1 MKKIVCELCDS
12 TEFVK
17 EGGMF
22 ICQGCG
28 TKYTAEEAKSM
39 MKEVEGGPAVVGVPV
54 GNPNQQQLDNIL
66 LLASNAFSASN
77 NEETENYCNRAIELD
92 ATCYKAWFLKAK
104 AIGWSSKLD
113 NNRMEEAAHSFCQA
127 IDFAPE
133 EEKEDLKKQATEELK
148 KLGLACISLRKQNF
162 GNSPSTSNYNG
173 FKNDRLVLLKSL
185 TVLLQHGNIV
195 GMPDGYLDEVA
206 TMMNDAAVAALN
218 MVQAAWRKADH
229 PSEKDL
235 LTYLEWNGNICALL
249 RDAISASDDDEEA
262 DIQRYKN
269 LNRALE
275 DPIGKSSY
283 TRQWVSYA
291 SEYRWFADK
300 SLNAQ
305 AVSSRRGEVLR
316 NNDAIEKIQKSIADK
331 AAAEARKA
339 EEAKK
344 ARIKAYWDAH
354 KEEQLELLDE
364 KKQLNENVASLEAWI
379 DTLSAQVE
387 EIIAEGD
394 AEAPSD
400 LEADKVWNRISE
412 LNTRMSTLG
421 IFSGKEKK
429 QIAEE
434 IAALEGRM
442 AALRAKATEEKAAKS
457 EEVEKKVEPLELQ
470 KDKLE
475 EAYYAA
481 IERISEIDAELD
493 KDPE

>member
-39 MKEVEGGPAVVGVPV
+39 MREVEGGPAVAGAPA
-54 GNPNQQQLDNIL
+54 GNSNQQQLDNIL

-127 IDFAPE
+127 IDFAPDD
-133 EEKEDLKKQATEELK
+133 EKDDLKKQATEELK

-162 GNSPSTSNYNG
+162 SNSPSTSNYNG

-218 MVQAAWRKADH
+218 MAQAAWRKAEH

-235 LTYLEWNGNICALL
+235 LTYLEWNGNICSLL

-300 SLNAQ
+300 SLNDQ
-305 AVSSRRGEVLR
+305 AVSSRKGEVRR
-316 NNDAIEKIQKSIADK
+316 NNDAIKKIQKSIADK
-331 AAAEARKA
+331 AAAEAKKA

-354 KEEQLELLDE
+354 KEEKDNLESE
-364 KKQLNENVASLEAWI
+364 KKQLSEKTKSLDTQII
-379 DTLSAQVE
+379 DLFSQIKAIE
-387 EIIAEGD
+387 AEGT
-394 AEAPSD
+394 AKTPSD
-400 LEADKVWNRISE
+400 IEADKIRDQISE
-412 LNTRMSTLG
+412 LNTRKSKLG
-421 IFSGKEKK
+421 LFAGKEKK

-442 AALRAKATEEKAAKS
+442 SALRAKAEEEKKAKA
-457 EEVEKKVEPLELQ
+457 EEVSKKVSPLKQQ

-475 EAYYAA
+475 KEKATANK
-481 IERISEIDAELD
+481 RISAIDAELT